1 MIIGIAGLKGH
12 GKTTI
17 AHALADAFPG
27 YKLMAF
33 ADPIRAFAEACGFD
47 MSRKEDPDPRLAL
60 SPRRFMQT
68 AGTEFGRLMLGED
81 FWVKSMGARAQTLG
95 SNAIVIHD
103 VRFPNERD
111 WIRERGGSVIWIH
124 RPAVGVRP
132 FDPHASENSISQ
144 FDCDSVVINDDEPW
158 HVAIKVFETATLLE
172 RKHG

>member
-1 MIIGIAGLKGH
+1 MIIGIAGRKGH

-17 AHALADAFPG
+17 ANALADAFPG

-47 MSRKEDPDPRLAL
+47 LSRKEEPDPRLAI

-68 AGTEFGRLMLGED
+68 AGTEFGRSMMGED
-81 FWVKSMGARAQTLG
+81 FWVNSMAARAE
-95 SNAIVIHD
+95 SSSAIVIHD
-103 VRFPNERD
+103 VRFPNERN
-111 WIRERGGSVIWIH
+111 WIRERGGCVLWIH
-124 RPAVGVRP
+124 RPAVLTRP

-158 HVAIKVFETATLLE
+158 HVAIKVFETATLMG